1 MAIEIQDS
9 DLEALR
15 YQIETVGY
23 VEYTVAASN
32 FDNTPAVPITLVG
45 KAVESTFPVPPDC
58 CVVAIIEGA
67 CFYNDDSNAEGES
80 LSIVAGGFRD
90 GTGNVVA
97 LDEINGAGDYLDLTT
112 QMSSEAGA
120 TGSMITVA
128 VAADTTNQGIDI
140 TLAAD
145 AAADSGYFL
154 GRMRLICAK
163 NGGLPKAYT
172 N

>member
-1 MAIEIQDS
+1 MPVEIQDS

-23 VEYTVAASN
+23 VEYTVVADN
-32 FDNTPAVPITLVG
+32 FDDDPAVLIKLVG
-45 KAVESTFPVPPDC
+45 KSLGTTFPVPEDS

-90 GTGNVVA
+90 GTGNVSA

-112 QMSSEAGA
+112 QMSSETGA
-120 TGSMITVA
+120 TASMITVA

-154 GRMRLICAK
+154 GRIKLICAK
-163 NGGLPKAYT
+163 NGGLIKAFT